1 MKPEPFPKILFVTQT
16 RMYRQQGDTIH
27 VAEVVQELA
36 RCGVSVTLIAS
47 GKPIQPLEGVRYI
60 DGGKVRPGPFVI
72 RFISF
77 LIHTLITLYHV
88 IRYSGQV
95 DVLYTRDALLG
106 FWLWL
111 LHPLI
116 GLPVVFEANGLR
128 GVEKGMY
135 IGGKIGQRVGQII
148 SGMERIIARHASA
161 LVCVTPGI
169 RGMIHQRY
177 GVALNRMVVVPNGV
191 NLQVFRPAEDK
202 KKIATLK
209 QSLNLRN
216 NDAVIFFVGGL
227 KPWVDFNIL
236 LQSVDSLQLAERN
249 PVLLIVGDGFKQ
261 NSIEAKIRTLN
272 HPERIVMTGAVPYHE
287 VPNYIA
293 LADVCTMPFT
303 VERNREIGL
312 SPLKLFSYLA
322 CGKPIVATKIDGFEF
337 LEEEKMGSLVPIGD
351 AEAFAAAM
359 KDWLEKPV
367 DREEQRLRIR
377 SYAEAHCGWDRTARC
392 VLEVC
397 KGVV

>member
-1 MKPEPFPKILFVTQT
+1 MKSEPFPKILFVTQT

-27 VAEVVQELA
+27 VAEVVQEMA
-36 RCGVSVTLIAS
+36 RCGASVILIAS
-47 GKPIQPLEGVRYI
+47 GKPIQPLDGVKYI
-60 DGGKVRPGPFVI
+60 DGGQVRPGPFVI
-72 RFISF
+72 RLITF
-77 LIHTLITLYHV
+77 LVHTLITLFHV
-88 IRYSGQV
+88 FRFARQV

-116 GLPVVFEANGLR
+116 GLPVVFEVNGLR

-135 IGGKIGQRVGQII
+135 LGGKIGHLVCQLI
-148 SGMERIIARHASA
+148 SGMESLIARHARA
-161 LVCVTPGI
+161 LVCVTTGI
-169 RGMIHQRY
+169 RGILHQRY
-177 GVALNRMVVVPNGV
+177 GIALNRMVVVPNGV
-191 NLQVFRPAEDK
+191 NLQIFRPAQDK
-202 KKIATLK
+202 KNIEILK
-209 QSLNLRN
+209 KSLNLRI

-227 KPWVDFNIL
+227 KPWVDFNTL
-236 LQSVDSLQLAERN
+236 LQSVDSLQLADIN
-249 PVLLIVGDGFKQ
+249 PVLLIVGDGFKRT
-261 NSIEAKIRTLN
+261 SIEARIRTLN
-272 HPERIVMTGAVPYHE
+272 HPERVVMTGAVPYHE

-293 LADVCTMPFT
+293 LADICTMPFT

-351 AEAFAAAM
+351 AEAFAVAM
-359 KDWLEKPV
+359 KQWLEKPV
-367 DREEQRLRIR
+367 DREEQRMRIR
-377 SYAEAHCGWDRTARC
+377 TYAETHCGWDRTARQ